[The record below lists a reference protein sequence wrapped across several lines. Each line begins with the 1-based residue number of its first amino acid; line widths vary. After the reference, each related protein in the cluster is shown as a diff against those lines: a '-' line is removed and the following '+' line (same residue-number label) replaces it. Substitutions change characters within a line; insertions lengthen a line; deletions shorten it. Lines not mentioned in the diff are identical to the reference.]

1 MAFGFS
7 VLFLP
12 GLNAGRSCARLRDGF
27 SCVANPE
34 CGWCAH
40 KFSCVPGNES
50 GPLSSLRCD
59 GNSSDVEL
67 HRAKVL
73 DMNYRVPHVEGC
85 TNEDRS
91 KCARYHGPLY
101 TYTAD
106 ELNATGYRGVNYT
119 YSAPEI
125 WDVLC
130 EAGGM
135 RSSANSTK
143 GSGHTPYWTSQ
154 ARESATQ
161 ASTSPPGLIPACDCP
176 DGRAGITCGGC
187 NADAGCGA
195 GEECRRSFSLGRGG
209 NISCEIEEMVP
220 DYMKLMT
227 QWYNASGTR
236 VLFTGEE
243 TRASDIACP
252 AQVEGEV
259 SFPWS
264 EGDRCFEW
272 QSSAEPESTTSHY
285 QNNGWARYAECNL
298 IRAQLT
304 PPVHVICRGRSGQPL
319 PPRASSPCVVRLP
332 VRSLSFRLTC
342 QLQGE
347 FAPPASHRRTP
358 SGVPLLA
365 DVQAAAAAR
374 ECPPARTAAA
384 GPAASGS
391 ALSWSGVA
399 YDVGRKR
406 ILEPNSHRLCP
417 GLSCLIGPSGAG
429 KSSLL
434 GILAGRKS
442 RGRLRG
448 TVALGGVGYVTQDD
462 VLPGTS
468 TVAEHLHF
476 HARASSLIGDAH
488 MRGLSGGERRR
499 VSVAVELIA
508 IHGSPRS
515 VLLTGSPRGVLLMDE
530 PLSGLDSTN
539 ARLVVAALCDLVGV
553 ALPANDAAAP
563 PPAALAEPAAG
574 GEGGAA
580 GGRVCA
586 CPTILLS
593 VHQPTY
599 RFLEAMTGLVAMAA
613 GGRLLYGGPWF
624 DADGAS
630 PRLAQISPN
639 PAEALLD
646 ALADPSGAMVL
657 KIEALL
663 RAEAGKATP
672 PEEIAEPAAEAGGW
686 RGLLVRAARR
696 ECAPVSFAMQL
707 DSLSARHCRLAL
719 RHPMLI
725 WVNLVS
731 TLVLAVLAGFA
742 FWQTGKNNALDSGV
756 LQRIGLLFFLMLVF
770 MLTSLINIQLWH
782 SERLL
787 YFQARP
793 AETWPRSGREI
804 DGCYSAHTL
813 PLILFSLESSAGC
826 YGPLGYVASKFLFD
840 ALPLRVVPSLLCAA
854 IVYPMAGLHS
864 SAPLG
869 AAHSATGPP
878 AALMFAL
885 GLSLANLVGY
895 SLASAIGIACR
906 SPSAGMQLG
915 AMLALYSFLFCG
927 LLVNKATLERMG
939 EHLAQSGSAA
949 LGGLVR
955 ALPATSFMFR
965 FLEMVLVNELGTIGA
980 PMVDIEQ
987 RAIPGSPHYPAV
999 HVPGPYI
1006 LDFLG
1011 YNHGD
1016 EGAAGCWLD
1025 MPCAAWADLQALVLW
1040 LVAGQASCYLLLR
1053 FFVSDP
1059 H

>member
-1 MAFGFS
+1 
-7 VLFLP
+7 
-12 GLNAGRSCARLRDGF
+12 
-27 SCVANPE
+27 
-34 CGWCAH
+34 
-40 KFSCVPGNES
+40 
-50 GPLSSLRCD
+50 
-59 GNSSDVEL
+59 
-67 HRAKVL
+67 
-73 DMNYRVPHVEGC
+73 
-85 TNEDRS
+85 
-91 KCARYHGPLY
+91 
-101 TYTAD
+101 
-106 ELNATGYRGVNYT
+106 
-119 YSAPEI
+119 
-125 WDVLC
+125 
-130 EAGGM
+130 
-135 RSSANSTK
+135 
-143 GSGHTPYWTSQ
+143 
-154 ARESATQ
+154 
-161 ASTSPPGLIPACDCP
+161 
-176 DGRAGITCGGC
+176 
-187 NADAGCGA
+187 
-195 GEECRRSFSLGRGG
+195 
-209 NISCEIEEMVP
+209 
-220 DYMKLMT
+220 
-227 QWYNASGTR
+227 
-236 VLFTGEE
+236 
-243 TRASDIACP
+243 
-252 AQVEGEV
+252 
-259 SFPWS
+259 
-264 EGDRCFEW
+264 
-272 QSSAEPESTTSHY
+272 
-285 QNNGWARYAECNL
+285 
-298 IRAQLT
+298 
-304 PPVHVICRGRSGQPL
+304 
-319 PPRASSPCVVRLP
+319 
-332 VRSLSFRLTC
+332 
-342 QLQGE
+342 
-347 FAPPASHRRTP
+347 
-358 SGVPLLA
+358 
-365 DVQAAAAAR
+365 
-374 ECPPARTAAA
+374 
-384 GPAASGS
+384 
-391 ALSWSGVA
+391 
-399 YDVGRKR
+399 
-406 ILEPNSHRLCP
+406 
-417 GLSCLIGPSGAG
+417 
-429 KSSLL
+429 
-434 GILAGRKS
+434 
-442 RGRLRG
+442 
-448 TVALGGVGYVTQDD
+448 
-462 VLPGTS
+462 
-468 TVAEHLHF
+468 
-476 HARASSLIGDAH
+476 

-508 IHGSPRS
+508 IH
-515 VLLTGSPRGVLLMDE
+515 GSPRGVLLMDE

-613 GGRLLYGGPWF
+613 GGRLLYGGPVKTAAGSCALAQWF

-787 YFQARP
+787 YFQ
-793 AETWPRSGREI
+793 
-804 DGCYSAHTL
+804 
-813 PLILFSLESSAGC
+813 ESSAGC